1 MAAVPLVLV
10 CAVMAVLEIA
20 VLLARY
26 LSECSVTKSKRQ
38 HQCAQRR
45 SLERK
50 SLLRKGYS
58 NELKSC
64 SVLSSCYSSLTDS
77 L

>member
-1 MAAVPLVLV
+1 MTAVTPFLV
-10 CAVMAVLEIA
+10 CAVMAVPEIA

-26 LSECSVTKSKRQ
+26 VNGCRVTKSKRQ

-50 SLLRKGYS
+50 G
-58 NELKSC
+58 
-64 SVLSSCYSSLTDS
+64 
-77 L
+77 